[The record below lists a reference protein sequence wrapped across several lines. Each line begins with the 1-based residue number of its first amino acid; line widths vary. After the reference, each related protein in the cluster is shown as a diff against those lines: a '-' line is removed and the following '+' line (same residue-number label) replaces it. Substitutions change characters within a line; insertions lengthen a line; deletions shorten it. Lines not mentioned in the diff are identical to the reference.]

1 MPYAPCPFGSDCPN
15 AACALELEEQLSR
28 ALGANEILRSA
39 HEGAMARYA
48 SITERLTSETA
59 VLADNHDAMQTGVE
73 SSKRALH
80 NAINV
85 QRLLETQLDEQERL
99 NAALAAD
106 NARLTTT
113 EDALT
118 DRVTQLADALERLT
132 ARHEVALAK
141 LRIFEQQAA
150 EPAAVPRASSLLLHE
165 LRPMMEVVA
174 ALEQRHRHPRPVL
187 AQPLPPTTAAA
198 APSASPPRTAAE
210 TRFDESAEIGSVARR
225 SDALGDHAQRLLQYC
240 SERPDLARLLRQL
253 HDVERRNAELKTA
266 LSVTTDS
273 IEADATVR
281 AAMAKA
287 HENFWDKKALEALD
301 HAEQWRLLA
310 VDVEAA

>member
-106 NARLTTT
+106 NARLTAT

-198 APSASPPRTAAE
+198 SAVCLPAANY
-210 TRFDESAEIGSVARR
+210 G
-225 SDALGDHAQRLLQYC
+225 
-240 SERPDLARLLRQL
+240 
-253 HDVERRNAELKTA
+253 RNA
-266 LSVTTDS
+266 
-273 IEADATVR
+273 IR
-281 AAMAKA
+281 
-287 HENFWDKKALEALD
+287 
-301 HAEQWRLLA
+301 
-310 VDVEAA
+310 